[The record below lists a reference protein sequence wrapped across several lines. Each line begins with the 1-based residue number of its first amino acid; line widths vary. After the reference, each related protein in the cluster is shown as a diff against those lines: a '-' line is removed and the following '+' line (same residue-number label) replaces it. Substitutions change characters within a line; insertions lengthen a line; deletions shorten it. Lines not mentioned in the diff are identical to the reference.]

1 MGSTETRWNQAG
13 TRPVRIANCS
23 GAKNDPGYQMRR
35 QATQGDV
42 DFITGDYLAEMNLAE
57 NAEKLVIGMHDGWEP
72 TAWDGLQQTLDVLN
86 EKRIKVVIN
95 GGALN
100 PKGLA
105 EKCQRLIIEKGY
117 DLRVA
122 WVGGDDL
129 LEEVRLEIQK
139 TGKLPRHLD
148 EENNEITLAENA
160 RDLLDTAGKPV
171 VTANAYLGARAIVKG
186 LENGADIII
195 CGRVADAS
203 PVIGAAWFWHGWK
216 DTDYNSLAGALIA
229 GHLIE

>member
-1 MGSTETRWNQAG
+1 
-13 TRPVRIANCS
+13 
-23 GAKNDPGYQMRR
+23 MRR

-105 EKCQRLIIEKGY
+105 EKCQRLIIE
-117 DLRVA
+117 
-122 WVGGDDL
+122 
-129 LEEVRLEIQK
+129 
-139 TGKLPRHLD
+139 
-148 EENNEITLAENA
+148 
-160 RDLLDTAGKPV
+160 RDMIFG
-171 VTANAYLGARAIVKG
+171 
-186 LENGADIII
+186 
-195 CGRVADAS
+195 
-203 PVIGAAWFWHGWK
+203 
-216 DTDYNSLAGALIA
+216 
-229 GHLIE
+229 